1 MTKLT
6 SKIFYTTSAFFD
18 QSAGPNSNSH
28 KHAMLFIPALFIT
41 LWWYNVSSF
50 HHILVTQ
57 LFFCLVIAV
66 FHDFNLEP
74 VCDSVC
80 LIVSDLVLLVY
91 L

>member
-1 MTKLT
+1 M
-6 SKIFYTTSAFFD
+6 
-18 QSAGPNSNSH
+18 
-28 KHAMLFIPALFIT
+28 
-41 LWWYNVSSF
+41 SSF